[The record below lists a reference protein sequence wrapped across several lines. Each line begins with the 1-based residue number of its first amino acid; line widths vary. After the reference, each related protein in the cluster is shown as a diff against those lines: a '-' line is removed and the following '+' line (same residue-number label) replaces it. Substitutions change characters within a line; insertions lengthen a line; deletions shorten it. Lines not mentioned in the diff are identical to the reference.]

1 MRNKVLLI
9 SFATIF
15 ILSFLIEDARESG
28 YDAGW
33 DAGYA
38 ELEQACEAA
47 YEDGHEAGYNNGY
60 DDGYDDG
67 YSEGY
72 NDGYSENEEE
82 VNFWREYAVIV
93 TSTGK
98 KYHTYDCY
106 HIDGR
111 RFQILNIASAKARGY
126 AACLD
131 CIGY

>member
-1 MRNKVLLI
+1 MRFNILVVLGVC
-9 SFATIF
+9 A
-15 ILSFLIEDARESG
+15 ILLSACTSEAYKSG
-28 YDAGW
+28 YD
-33 DAGYA
+33 DGYREA
-38 ELEQACEAA
+38 EMI
-47 YEDGHEAGYNNGY
+47 HETDYSDGY
-60 DDGYDDG
+60 DDGFDCGYDSGYDDG

-72 NDGYSENEEE
+72 SDGYSENEEE